1 MEIRIKRLT
10 RGPFQVERGVVSLVI
25 SLANDELTGQ
35 LVTPLTYKFLD
46 IFPLIS
52 QKTVMVS
59 IVTFRTPFR
68 VLSTSVMGNLGE
80 RARSSSHE

>member
-25 SLANDELTGQ
+25 RRANDTLIGRI
-35 LVTPLTYKFLD
+35 VTPLTYKFLG

-59 IVTFRTPFR
+59 IVTFRTPFP
-68 VLSTSVMGNLGE
+68 VLSTSVMGNLCE